1 MNRWVLVWIQFNVFK
16 GNTQTKTLKRVFADH
31 IQSAF
36 SSIHVFFKEK
46 QKVIMSPFPTGIFWF
61 VFNDWHHSWHNNGL
75 RRLTGLWRK
84 KSQRDLAEGMLGMLV
99 QCIRIPLWY
108 LQSRLC
114 ASCHAYR
121 IIMSFR
127 KFIPP
132 FTLTGQNIGKN
143 RNFTPWTIP
152 TENNNNQ

>member
-1 MNRWVLVWIQFNVFK
+1 MFLK
-16 GNTQTKTLKRVFADH
+16 ATLKQRLLKEFLR
-31 IQSAF
+31 IIF
-36 SSIHVFFKEK
+36 SRRFLLFTSFFFKEK